1 MPLVKLAIRPGI
13 NKDNTRYSAD
23 GMWADGDKVRFRIG
37 LPEKIG
43 GWIKTTGLA
52 FLGTARMLQPW
63 TTLAGDYILGIG
75 THLKYYLETGG
86 TNYDVTPVRYT
97 VVVANPFT
105 TTSGS
110 ATVLVTIAAHGA
122 TEDDFVVFSGATAV
136 GGLLIDGDYQ
146 ITTILGLNTFNIT
159 AASAATSSAVGGGA
173 AVTAAF
179 QIHVGLDTTV
189 YGNGWGAGTWDGTVA
204 GVPVT
209 GWGDAAPVSTTGSQL
224 RLWSNDT
231 YGQDLVINPRDGP
244 MYYWA
249 AGVSLSARA
258 IAFTDLPAAS
268 DVPVQVRQVIVSNSD
283 QKVIAFGC
291 TDIVTL
297 DQDRL
302 LIRWSSTAAPSVWTP
317 LETNTSG
324 GLRVPTGSEII
335 TAVTTRTEI
344 LVWSDAALHALQY
357 IGAPLEY
364 GITRLAMT
372 SIAGPNAVVSATDVV
387 YWMGDRAFF
396 RYDGRVE
403 PIPCSVTNYV
413 FDDINLSQGE
423 KIFAGANTSYNEVWW
438 FYPSADS
445 SENDRFVAYNYLE
458 RVWFVGTLAR
468 TAWIDRSI
476 EDYPRATG
484 TDDYAYFHEYGQDDG
499 STNPSTAISAYIESG
514 IVELGEGENYGFAW
528 RMIPDVTFTGGSA
541 ASPQVVMTL
550 KAQDFPGGDFT
561 QSKPTT
567 TARTATIPI
576 EQFTT
581 QTYFRLRGRELTL
594 KVASTGLG
602 VMWRLGNPRIDVRAD
617 GSR

>member
-1 MPLVKLAIRPGI
+1 MPLIKLAIKPGI
-13 NKDNTRYSAD
+13 NKDDTRYSAA
-23 GMWADGDKVRFRIG
+23 GMWADGDKVRFRNG
-37 LPEKIG
+37 QPEKIG
-43 GWIKTTGLA
+43 GWAQTTGVV
-52 FLGTARMLQPW
+52 FLGVARMLQPW
-63 TTLAGDYILGIG
+63 TTQAGDYLLGIG
-75 THLKYYLETGG
+75 THLKYYLESGG
-86 TNYDVTPVRYT
+86 FNYDITPNRYT

-110 ATVLVTIAAHGA
+110 ATVLVTISAHGA
-122 TEDDFVVFSGATAV
+122 VENDFVVFSGATAV
-136 GGLLIDGDYQ
+136 GGLLISGEYQ
-146 ITTILGLNTFNIT
+146 ITTVFGINTFNIT

-173 AVTAAF
+173 TVTAAF
-179 QIHVGLDTTV
+179 QIHTGLDTTV
-189 YGNGWGAGTWDGTVA
+189 YGNGWGAGTWGGTV
-204 GVPVT
+204 GSVPTT
-209 GWGDAAPVSTTGSQL
+209 GWGNAAPFTIETQL

-249 AGVSLSARA
+249 TGGLLSDRA
-258 IAFTDLPAAS
+258 IAFTDLPLAS
-268 DVPVQVRQVIVSNSD
+268 DVPIQVRQVIVSNSD

-291 TDIVTL
+291 TDIVSL
-297 DQDRL
+297 AQDRL
-302 LIRWSSTAAPSVWTP
+302 LIRWSSTAEPSVWTP

-324 GLRVPTGSEII
+324 GLRITTGSEII
-335 TAVTTRTEI
+335 AAITTRTEI

-364 GITRLAMT
+364 GIARLAMT
-372 SIAGPNAVVSATDVV
+372 SIAGPNAVVSATDIV

-396 RYDGRVE
+396 RYDGRVAS
-403 PIPCSVTNYV
+403 IPCSVTSYV
-413 FDDINLSQGE
+413 FDDINLAQGE

-438 FYPSADS
+438 FYPSAAS
-445 SENDRFVAYNYLE
+445 SENDRFVVYNYLE
-458 RVWFVGTLAR
+458 QSWFIGTLAR

-484 TDDYAYFHEYGQDDG
+484 ADSYAYFHEYEQDDG
-499 STNPSTAISAYIESG
+499 STNPPTAISAYVESG
-514 IVELGEGENYGFAW
+514 IVELGTGDNFGFAW
-528 RMIPDVTFTGGSA
+528 RMIPDVTFDGGSA

-561 QSKPTT
+561 QTKPTT
-567 TARTATIPI
+567 TVRAATIPI

-602 VMWRLGNPRIDVRAD
+602 VKWRLGNPRIDVRED

>member
-13 NKDNTRYSAD
+13 NKDNTRYSAA

-43 GWIKTTGLA
+43 GWVKSTGIA

-63 TTLAGDYILGIG
+63 TTLAGEYILGIG
-75 THLKYYLETGG
+75 THLKYYLESGG
-86 TNYDVTPVRYT
+86 TNYDITPIRYT

-105 TTSGS
+105 TTISS

-122 TEDDFVVFSGATAV
+122 TDGDFVTFSGATAV
-136 GGLLIDGDYQ
+136 GGLLIAGEYQ
-146 ITTILGLNTFNIT
+146 ITTILGANTFNIT

-189 YGNGWGAGTWDGTVA
+189 YGSGWGAGTWGGTVA
-204 GVPVT
+204 GAPVT
-209 GWGDAAPVSTTGSQL
+209 GWGIAAPASTTGAQL

-231 YGQDLVINPRDGP
+231 YGQDLVLNPRNGP

-249 AGVSLSARA
+249 AGGGFNARA
-258 IAFTDLPAAS
+258 VAVADLALAS
-268 DVPVQVRQVIVSNSD
+268 GVPPQVRQVIVSNSD
-283 QKVIAFGC
+283 RKVIAFGC
-291 TDIVTL
+291 TDIVTGV
-297 DQDRL
+297 QDRL
-302 LIRWSSTAAPSVWTP
+302 LIRWSSTGAPSVWTP

-324 GLRVPTGSEII
+324 GLRIITGSEFIA
-335 TAVTTRTEI
+335 AVTTRTEV
-344 LVWSDAALHALQY
+344 LVWSDTALHALQY

-372 SIAGPNAVVSATDVV
+372 SIAGSNAVVSATDIV

-403 PIPCSVTNYV
+403 PIPCSVTSYV
-413 FDDINLSQGE
+413 FDDINLAQGE

-438 FYPSADS
+438 FYPSAAS

-458 RVWFVGTLAR
+458 RTWFVGTLVR
-468 TAWIDRSI
+468 TAWIDRRV

-484 TDDYAYFHEYGQDDG
+484 TDGYLYFHEYGQDDG
-499 STNPSTAISAYIESG
+499 STNPSSAMSTHIESG
-514 IVELGEGENYGFAW
+514 IVELGEGDNFGFAW
-528 RMIPDVTFTGGSA
+528 RLIPDVTFAGGSA
-541 ASPQVVMTL
+541 ASPQVIMTL

-561 QSKPTT
+561 QTKPNTVV
-567 TARTATIPI
+567 RTATLPI
-576 EQFTT
+576 EQSTT

-602 VMWRLGNPRIDVRAD
+602 VKWRLGNPRIDVRMD

>member
-1 MPLVKLAIRPGI
+1 MPLIKLAIKPGI
-13 NKDNTRYSAD
+13 NKDDTRYSAA
-23 GMWADGDKVRFRIG
+23 GMWADGDKVRFRNG
-37 LPEKIG
+37 MPEKIG
-43 GWIKTTGLA
+43 GWDQTTGVV
-52 FLGTARMLQPW
+52 FLGVARMLQPW

-75 THLKYYLETGG
+75 THLKYYLESGG
-86 TNYDVTPVRYT
+86 FNYDITPIRYT

-110 ATVLVTIAAHGA
+110 ATVLVTIAAHGV
-122 TEDDFVVFSGATAV
+122 TENDFVVFSGATAV
-136 GGLLIDGDYQ
+136 GGLLIDGEYQ
-146 ITTILGLNTFNIT
+146 ITTILGAGTFNIT

-179 QIHVGLDTTV
+179 QIHTGLDTTV
-189 YGNGWGAGTWDGTVA
+189 YGNGWGAGTWGGTVG

-209 GWGDAAPVSTTGSQL
+209 GWGVAAPVSTTGSQL

-249 AGVSLSARA
+249 AGGLLSDRA
-258 IAFTDLPAAS
+258 IAFTDLALAS
-268 DVPVQVRQVIVSNSD
+268 DVPIQVRQVIVSNSD

-297 DQDRL
+297 AQDRL

-317 LETNTSG
+317 LETNTAG
-324 GLRVPTGSEII
+324 GLRVTTGVEII
-335 TAVTTRTEI
+335 AALTTRTEI

-372 SIAGPNAVVSATDVV
+372 SIAGPNAVVSATDIV

-403 PIPCSVTNYV
+403 SIPCSVTSYV

-438 FYPSADS
+438 FYPSAAS

-458 RVWFVGTLAR
+458 RVWFIGTLAR
-468 TAWIDRSI
+468 TAWIDRSV

-484 TDDYAYFHEYGQDDG
+484 ADSYAYFHEYEEDDG
-499 STNPSTAISAYIESG
+499 STNPPTAISAYVESG
-514 IVELGEGENYGFAW
+514 IVELGTGDNFGFAW
-528 RMIPDVTFTGGSA
+528 RMIPDVTFDGGSA

-561 QSKPTT
+561 QTKPSTT
-567 TARTATIPI
+567 VRTATIPI

-594 KVASTGLG
+594 KVASTDLG
-602 VMWRLGNPRIDVRAD
+602 VMWRLGNPRIDVRED
-617 GSR
+617 GGR